1 MIITAFHSS
10 KLPSEEKK
18 GSGQEE
24 GRRRSRRSLSN
35 SSAMAAAYISYLNKL
50 FGQVSP
56 PASQSTKNPPVVECL
71 REFIFW
77 CQLLEINFIQ
87 LAASCLTLFQL

>member
-1 MIITAFHSS
+1 MIIIAFHSS
-10 KLPSEEKK
+10 KLPLEEKK

-24 GRRRSRRSLSN
+24 SRRRSRRSLSN

-56 PASQSTKNPPVVECL
+56 PTSQSTKNPCIL
-71 REFIFW
+71 
-77 CQLLEINFIQ
+77 Q
-87 LAASCLTLFQL
+87 

>member
-1 MIITAFHSS
+1 MIINAFPSS

-50 FGQVSP
+50 FGQVSLT
-56 PASQSTKNPPVVECL
+56 ASHQSTKK
-71 REFIFW
+71 
-77 CQLLEINFIQ
+77 
-87 LAASCLTLFQL
+87 S